1 MYPDK
6 ISIDDTY
13 WWPAPKDELVEYV
26 RAPVW
31 IPVSERL
38 PDKQEDVLVTDD
50 SENYFVA
57 YITYFDDGFPVW
69 FIDNGVSGNFKE
81 NVTHWMPL
89 PSPPEADE

>member
-38 PDKQEDVLVTDD
+38 PNKGDEVLVYNGD
-50 SENYFVA
+50 
-57 YITYFDDGFPVW
+57 YIESVEYINNDFWMTMDDGEV
-69 FIDNGVSGNFKE
+69 E

-89 PSPPEADE
+89 PAPPEAEE

>member
-1 MYPDK
+1 MEYPDK

-38 PDKQEDVLVTDD
+38 PNKGDEVLVYNGEFYLAERHSDYWDTL
-50 SENYFVA
+50 E
-57 YITYFDDGFPVW
+57 GF
-69 FIDNGVSGNFKE
+69 IEG
-81 NVTHWMPL
+81 VTHWMPL
-89 PSPPEADE
+89 PSPPEAEE